1 MESEEISMSSREQIL
16 GNIRKSLGRGAL
28 SGEQISVLEA
38 RLATPPLH
46 EQPQVN
52 TDLVQQFTQKLQKV
66 GASFSE
72 VENESLI
79 PFALIALLKEWS
91 LPLQVV
97 IDAHLQTL
105 PWNSDIQYAVRAAQD
120 EDKVS
125 VTEAFAA
132 VAETGTVALLSSH
145 SPTTLNFLPETH
157 VVIVR
162 RAQITA
168 NLESVWEKLRQQ
180 AIPRTVNL
188 ITGPSR
194 TADVE
199 QTIQLGAHGPRQ
211 LHVVLVA

>member
-1 MESEEISMSSREQIL
+1 MSSREQIL
-16 GNIRKSLGRGAL
+16 GKIRKSLGRGVL
-28 SGEQISVLEA
+28 SAEQISVLEA

-52 TDLVQQFTQKLQKV
+52 ADLALQFTQKLLKV

-72 VENESLI
+72 VENASLI
-79 PFALIALLKEWS
+79 PFALIALLKAWE

-97 IDAHLQTL
+97 IDAHLQAL
-105 PWNSDIQYAVRAAQD
+105 PWTNDIQCAVRAAQD
-120 EDKVS
+120 SDKVS

-162 RAQITA
+162 RAQIAA
-168 NLESVWEKLRQQ
+168 NLESVWGKLRQQ
-180 AIPRTVNL
+180 NMPRTVNL

-199 QTIQLGAHGPRQ
+199 QTIQLGAHGPRR
-211 LHVVLVA
+211 LHVILVG

>member
-1 MESEEISMSSREQIL
+1 MSSREQIL
-16 GNIRKSLGRGAL
+16 GKIRKSLGRGAL
-28 SGEQISVLEA
+28 SAEQITVLEA

-52 TDLVQQFTQKLQKV
+52 ADLVQQFTQKLQKV

-79 PFALIALLKEWS
+79 PCVLIALLKKWE

-97 IDAHLQTL
+97 IDAHLQAL
-105 PWNSDIQYAVRAAQD
+105 PWTSEVQCAVRAAQD
-120 EDKVS
+120 SDKVS

-132 VAETGTVALLSSH
+132 VAETGTVALLSSQ

-157 VVIVR
+157 VVVVH

-168 NLESVWEKLRQQ
+168 HLESVWEKLRQQ
-180 AIPRTVNL
+180 NMPRTVNL

-211 LHVVLVA
+211 LHVILVG

>member
-1 MESEEISMSSREQIL
+1 MSSREQIL
-16 GNIRKSLGRGAL
+16 GRIRKSLGRGVL
-28 SGEQISVLEA
+28 SAEQINVLET

-52 TDLVQQFTQKLQKV
+52 VDLLQQFTQKLQKV
-66 GASFSE
+66 GASFSD
-72 VENESLI
+72 VENENLI
-79 PFALIALLKEWS
+79 PFALTALLKEWE
-91 LPLQVV
+91 LPLHVV
-97 IDAHLQTL
+97 IDAHLQAL
-105 PWNSDIQYAVRAAQD
+105 PWTDEVHYAVRAAQD
-120 EDKVS
+120 SDKVS

-157 VVIVR
+157 VVIVH
-162 RAQITA
+162 RAQIAA

-180 AIPRTVNL
+180 AMPRTVNL

-199 QTIQLGAHGPRQ
+199 QTIQLGAHGPRR
-211 LHVVLVA
+211 LHVILVG